1 MEKRSVGLR
10 GFIYLALVA
19 IAIIASF
26 VYGSLMESNIGSF
39 DEYGPRMPL
48 LPLYAIILIPILI
61 TLYFVFLNIASLKLK
76 FTRWK
81 WENTIFILLIIFFTI
96 YMLVLCL
103 TSDISDSIN
112 PNFPLKDE
120 LPTLD
125 ERIWGFFSFYLGLL
139 NIYAFLFLIKPV
151 DGYKTFVTLILL
163 ALIMYAVAAIIYS
176 LIVEWDKYV
185 NFKGFEDIY
194 DKPYENYIFSFFAI
208 GNIFGHALFTAIV
221 ALVALAFFY
230 RKYWILFFILFFLPF
245 VVYSNC
251 RVALIGCAILILGI
265 VIYLYIRSY
274 KYCRWLFYVLT
285 VILVSA
291 AILLVVDLFIYNFI
305 YIEFGN
311 GKHLSIKELFDSV
324 VNSFKND
331 RLNIIEKVPVSTS
344 DILLGV
350 GYGIQ
355 FFLPRTYGHHYYFH
369 NVVYEVLMAG
379 GVPYLIFLLVILIY
393 IFVKAIIFAK
403 RNRNYHPLG
412 FFLIVFG
419 ASVFY
424 GLFESHV
431 PLFNNYIGIVMGF
444 FLVLLP
450 NLFMNEKLKTNFA
463 TKESGII
470 KNGGSIVFDVYYLF
484 DESKATEFK
493 EMANLNDNIINI
505 LKKFCRDFSLDATWK
520 IDLCLNKKGDYFQ
533 NDYSINN
540 VNVSFD
546 YENKILKISL

>member
-1 MEKRSVGLR
+1 
-10 GFIYLALVA
+10 
-19 IAIIASF
+19 
-26 VYGSLMESNIGSF
+26 
-39 DEYGPRMPL
+39 
-48 LPLYAIILIPILI
+48 
-61 TLYFVFLNIASLKLK
+61 
-76 FTRWK
+76 
-81 WENTIFILLIIFFTI
+81 
-96 YMLVLCL
+96 
-103 TSDISDSIN
+103 
-112 PNFPLKDE
+112 
-120 LPTLD
+120 
-125 ERIWGFFSFYLGLL
+125 
-139 NIYAFLFLIKPV
+139 
-151 DGYKTFVTLILL
+151 
-163 ALIMYAVAAIIYS
+163 
-176 LIVEWDKYV
+176 
-185 NFKGFEDIY
+185 
-194 DKPYENYIFSFFAI
+194 
-208 GNIFGHALFTAIV
+208 
-221 ALVALAFFY
+221 
-230 RKYWILFFILFFLPF
+230 
-245 VVYSNC
+245 
-251 RVALIGCAILILGI
+251 
-265 VIYLYIRSY
+265 
-274 KYCRWLFYVLT
+274 
-285 VILVSA
+285 
-291 AILLVVDLFIYNFI
+291 
-305 YIEFGN
+305 
-311 GKHLSIKELFDSV
+311 
-324 VNSFKND
+324 
-331 RLNIIEKVPVSTS
+331 
-344 DILLGV
+344 
-350 GYGIQ
+350 
-355 FFLPRTYGHHYYFH
+355 
-369 NVVYEVLMAG
+369 MAG

-450 NLFMNEKLKTNFA
+450 NLFMNEKWKTNFA

>member
-81 WENTIFILLIIFFTI
+81 WENTVFILLIIFFTI

-208 GNIFGHALFTAIV
+208 GNIFGHTLFTAIV

-230 RKYWILFFILFFLPF
+230 RKYWILLFTLLFLPF
-245 VVYSNC
+245 VFYSNS
-251 RVALIGCAILILGI
+251 RVAMLGTI
-265 VIYLYIRSY
+265 VLLGGTIIYLYIRSY
-274 KYCRWLFYVLT
+274 KYLKPLFYIFT
-285 VILVSA
+285 VIFVVGI
-291 AILLVVDLFIYNFI
+291 ILLIVDVCFYDFF
-305 YIEFGN
+305 YFEFGDN
-311 GKHLSIKELFDSV
+311 KYISLKELLVALINKFKDWRLSIIKM
-324 VNSFKND
+324 
-331 RLNIIEKVPVSTS
+331 VPVSTT
-344 DILLGV
+344 DVLLGV

-355 FFLPRTYGHHYYFH
+355 FILPRSYSYCYYFH
-369 NVVYEVLMAG
+369 NAFYEVLMVG
-379 GVPYLIFLLVILIY
+379 GLPYFLFLAS
-393 IFVKAIIFAK
+393 IFVCAFIKFLGFA
-403 RNRNYHPLG
+403 RNFKNYRPLG
-412 FFLIVFG
+412 FFIILGVTLLL
-419 ASVFY
+419 Y
-424 GLFESHV
+424 GLFESYV
-431 PLFNNYIGIVMGF
+431 PFFNNYMGIVLGFLFISVPMLMGETKKNIIF
-444 FLVLLP
+444 KEEGVLLYKDK
-450 NLFMNEKLKTNFA
+450 NKIAFKVSSILDNNSLNKLI
-463 TKESGII
+463 KETGLKEEVLDFIYKII
-470 KNGGSIVFDVYYLF
+470 KNFSLPQDWVI
-484 DESKATEFK
+484 E
-493 EMANLNDNIINI
+493 I
-505 LKKFCRDFSLDATWK
+505 DFS
-520 IDLCLNKKGDYFQ
+520 KGDSDL
-533 NDYSINN
+533 NISINN
-540 VNVSFD
+540 PSLRFDKVKKVARLSF
-546 YENKILKISL
+546 